1 MRPFILSSDEGGFGM
16 AASIAALLENKSAL
30 DAAELGIRIVETHPE
45 ALTVGVGGSPN
56 ILGEMELD
64 ASIMDGSDLRSG
76 AVGALQGFIH
86 PISIARQVMEQL
98 PHVLLVGEGAGKF
111 ASEIGA
117 EMGEVLTEQARK
129 DWKAWLEVNLPPE
142 ARAELKDTP
151 LVEFISGQARQNIS
165 LISLG
170 TTTTLIGDS
179 NGNMAAGVST
189 SGWAYKYPGR
199 LGDSPIVG
207 AGLYVDNR
215 YGGATCTHGGEMTI
229 RAGTARSVVL
239 YMKKG
244 ATVQEACHEAFD
256 DLRALKGQYLGPV
269 IVHAVSAQGEPYVLT
284 TGNDD
289 GDCYWWWCE
298 GMEHAE
304 SGKPVVENL

>member
-1 MRPFILSSDEGGFGM
+1 V
-16 AASIAALLENKSAL
+16 
-30 DAAELGIRIVETHPE
+30 VETHPA

-56 ILGEMELD
+56 IMGEMELD
-64 ASIMDGSDLRSG
+64 ASIMDGKDLRSG
-76 AVGALQGFIH
+76 AVGALKGFIH
-86 PISIARQVMEQL
+86 PVSVARQVMERL
-98 PHVLLVGEGAGKF
+98 PHVLLVGDGAAKF
-111 ASEIGA
+111 ASEIEA
-117 EMGEVLTEQARK
+117 EQGEVLTDQARK
-129 DWKAWLEVNLPPE
+129 DWQAWLKVNLTE
-142 ARAELKDTP
+142 DARQDLKNAS
-151 LVEFISGQARQNIS
+151 LIQFISGQARPNIS
-165 LISLG
+165 LVSLG
-170 TTTTLIGDS
+170 TTTTLIGD
-179 NGNMAAGVST
+179 NAGNLAAAVST

-298 GMEHAE
+298 GMEQAE